1 MLGIVIILFDLV
13 TFIIPFILGL
23 PSNYEQNMSF
33 PIMGVIS
40 IVLSGIVSRV
50 LNSSHVLR

>member
-33 PIMGVIS
+33 PIMGVIR